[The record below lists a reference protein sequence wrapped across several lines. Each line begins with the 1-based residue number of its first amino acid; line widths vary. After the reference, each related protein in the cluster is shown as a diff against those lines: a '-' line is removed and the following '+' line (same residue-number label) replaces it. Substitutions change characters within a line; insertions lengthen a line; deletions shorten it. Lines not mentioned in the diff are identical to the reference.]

1 MLESIDQWITHL
13 TGLAGP
19 GTSPDPAELPPT
31 TLPEGS
37 PDTVL
42 WHAATVPTDRSALE
56 RADRL
61 LAARPGQSLVD
72 AGTFLALEVWTES
85 ELGALH
91 ALARVVRLAP
101 TPERVR
107 RLEELRRWHLEHTQ
121 PDNATNRPWAL
132 HVFLRSGE
140 PESWLYAETLLHN
153 VHASDARGEG
163 LSRWILRDTL
173 AELRLA
179 AP

>member
-19 GTSPDPAELPPT
+19 GTCPDPTELPPT
-31 TLPEGS
+31 TLPPGS

-42 WHAATVPTDRSALE
+42 WRAATAPDDAAALE
-56 RADRL
+56 LADRL

-91 ALARVVRLAP
+91 ALARVVRRAP
-101 TPERVR
+101 TPARAH
-107 RLEELRRWHLEHTQ
+107 RLDELRRWHLEHTQ
-121 PDNATNRPWAL
+121 PDNATNRPWAI
-132 HVFLRSGE
+132 HVFLRSPD

-173 AELRLA
+173 RELRAA